1 MIPGH
6 DLRFLLI
13 WSSMIVESIVNFDKN
28 LNLSVGYG
36 ECQQGMAVVD
46 DGELRTLDM
55 QLYVTANACLELTS
69 ECVRVPVFFFIY
81 NIYWCS
87 SC

>member
-1 MIPGH
+1 
-6 DLRFLLI
+6 
-13 WSSMIVESIVNFDKN
+13 
-28 LNLSVGYG
+28 
-36 ECQQGMAVVD
+36 MAVGD

-55 QLYVTANACLELTS
+55 QLYVTANACPELTS

-87 SC
+87 SCWKKADVEAQKSGNNYVPTIPYALIHVTLIIVM